1 MKNRFRYLLVVG
13 VLLQLLSMCFNK
25 GDTSVSLAIAP
36 LAIGAFAASAGAAL
50 NGMINNQNKKNAEYS
65 MQLQKDLMDY
75 SWRKYNSPQAQAKAY
90 ADAGFNPA
98 VAFGE
103 GGMASPV
110 APSVSA
116 PELNQ
121 IGMSSSDLA
130 TLVNTGS
137 SVLLSAA
144 EAKKVGLESEG
155 QKLLNDYNSQ
165 TLDERIRAVA
175 LQNKWTAEDTARI
188 TQSVGLMSGEFNLLQ
203 QKVENLKSEKALTDK
218 HVEWYNKQMTAE
230 INDLQASAKYKN
242 AIADLTDQQKELLT
256 RSMQDL
262 VDINHLNAENLNQ
275 VVGLLKKYGDAQAV
289 VGMLTQLIGSASDL
303 MGAFMKIPKI
313 KDFLSN
319 KD

>member
-13 VLLQLLSMCFNK
+13 VILQLLSMCFNK
-25 GDTSVSLAIAP
+25 GDTSKSLAIAP

-98 VAFGE
+98 VAFGQ
-103 GGMASPV
+103 GGMSSPV
-110 APSVSA
+110 APSVQA

-137 SVLLSAA
+137 SALLSAA
-144 EAKKVGLESEG
+144 EAKKVGLEAEG

-188 TQSVGLMSGEFNLLQ
+188 TQSVGLMSGEFNMLQ
-203 QKVENLKSEKALTDK
+203 QKVENLKSEKQLTDK
-218 HVEWYNKQMTAE
+218 HVEWFNKQMTAE

-242 AIADLTDQQKELLT
+242 AVADLTDQQKELLS